1 MIRLQNGA
9 KLRGIE
15 VSQEPVVV
23 PEGQLHKNKNHLD
36 LEGITPKGIPVIQ
49 DVPDDVKT
57 LKDIKAA
64 GGSLRQSAE
73 IEAEE
78 IIFPKELTMYVE
90 DAMVKYQQV
99 EDQDLLLEVGKRI
112 VKELIKNTEDNTG
125 LIDRLK

>member
-1 MIRLQNGA
+1 MIKLQNGA

-23 PEGQLHKNKNHLD
+23 PEGALHKNKHHLD
-36 LEGITPKGIPVIQ
+36 IEGITPKGIPVIQ

-57 LKDIKAA
+57 HDDIKAE
-64 GGSLRQSAE
+64 GGTLRQSAE

-78 IIFPKELTMYVE
+78 IIFPKELTDYVE
-90 DAMVKYQQV
+90 QSMVQYQQT
-99 EDQDLLLEVGKRI
+99 EDSDLLLQVGKRI

>member
-90 DAMVKYQQV
+90 DAMVKYQQA

>member
-1 MIRLQNGA
+1 MIKLQNGA

-23 PEGQLHKNKNHLD
+23 PEGSLHKNKNHLD
-36 LEGITPKGIPVIQ
+36 IEGITPKGIPVIQ
-49 DVPDDVKT
+49 DVPDNVQT
-57 LKDIKAA
+57 LSDIKAA

-90 DAMVKYQQV
+90 NAMQEYAQS
-99 EDQDLLLEVGKRI
+99 EDSALLLEVGKRI

-125 LIDRLK
+125 LIDRMK